1 MNLDPTPS
9 PSPTS
14 GRREN
19 QRRLTRLDR
28 AVMVIST
35 LILALIA
42 VTLLLGDHVGV
53 EVVQGA
59 PVSKAHS
66 TSPITLHFKE
76 PMDASSVAAHFQTRP
91 DLKGS
96 FSWNGSTMIFR
107 ASEAMT
113 PGSEYTVSLEPG
125 ALSQDGRAVLS
136 EYQYSFTVMPPR
148 VAYLAPADG
157 AAQNLWLVD
166 PAAADDAQQ
175 ITHSADGIYDYAV
188 SPDGT
193 QIAYAEKNNGTGTA
207 DLMLLDLASGAV
219 SSLTHCQTAMC
230 TTPVWRPDGQM
241 IAYERAENDPQFGS
255 SPARIWLLDLS
266 VTPLATRPLFSDG
279 QTLGYGAQW
288 SADGSRISLLDS
300 GSSSLKVYDFNT
312 QKTVSIPTQ
321 NGSPGLLSP
330 DGTRLLYPDMT
341 FDASGGARTTL
352 KSALV
357 DTGEV
362 SLISEAEGD
371 TNDQVGEWSPDGTQI
386 AIGRQQNTA
395 ANGLQ
400 IDLLDLRSEQTTPL
414 TSDPRYSNT
423 SFSWDPT
430 GKQLVIYRFPLLGED
445 MKPDPMARPQI
456 WTLDVA
462 SGALAKLA
470 DNAFMPNWVP

>member
-1 MNLDPTPS
+1 MIVF
-9 PSPTS
+9 S
-14 GRREN
+14 G
-19 QRRLTRLDR
+19 LL
-28 AVMVIST
+28 
-35 LILALIA
+35 LALIA
-42 VTLLLGDHVGV
+42 ATILLGDHVGV
-53 EVVQGA
+53 EVVRGE

-66 TSPITLHFKE
+66 TSPITIHFKE
-76 PMDASSVAAHFQTRP
+76 PMDASSVAAHFQTKP
-91 DLKGS
+91 ALKGT
-96 FSWNGSTMIFR
+96 FSWSGSTMTFR
-107 ASEAMT
+107 SSEAMK
-113 PGSEYTVSLEPG
+113 PGDEYTVSLEPG
-125 ALSQDGRAVLS
+125 ALSQDGRVVLA
-136 EYQYSFTVMPPR
+136 EYHYSFRVMPPR
-148 VAYLAPADG
+148 VVYLAPADG

-166 PAAADDAQQ
+166 PADADHAQQ
-175 ITHSADGIYDYAV
+175 ITQSSDGIYDYAV

-207 DLMLLDLASGAV
+207 DLLLLDLASGAV
-219 SSLTHCQTAMC
+219 SQLTHCQTAMC

-266 VTPLATRPLFSDG
+266 ALPATTRPLFADG

-312 QKTVSIPTQ
+312 QKTFSIPTQ

-330 DGTRLLYPDMT
+330 DGTRLLFPDMT
-341 FDASGGARTTL
+341 FDEAGGARTTL
-352 KSALV
+352 QSALV

-362 SLISEAEGD
+362 SLISDANSQS
-371 TNDQVGEWSPDGTQI
+371 NDQVGEWSPDGTQI
-386 AIGRQQNTA
+386 AIGRQENT
-395 ANGLQ
+395 GIQ
-400 IDLLDLRSEQTTPL
+400 IALLDLRSEQTTAL

-445 MKPDPMARPQI
+445 MKPDPLARPQI